1 MNQIKQISTAIQL
14 LGAITFT
21 GGIALY
27 SQRAA
32 VICGGVILTLFG
44 IALERDSA
52 Q

>member
-1 MNQIKQISTAIQL
+1 MNTKQLSTIIQL
-14 LGAITFT
+14 FGALTFCA
-21 GGIALY
+21 GIALY

>member
-1 MNQIKQISTAIQL
+1 MNTKQVSTIIQL
-14 LGAITFT
+14 LGAMIFVT
-21 GGIALY
+21 GIATY